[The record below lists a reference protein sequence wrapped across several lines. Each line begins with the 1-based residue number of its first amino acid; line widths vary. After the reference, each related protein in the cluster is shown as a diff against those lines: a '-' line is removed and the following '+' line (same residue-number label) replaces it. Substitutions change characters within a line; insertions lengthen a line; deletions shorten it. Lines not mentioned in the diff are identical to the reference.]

1 MAEGD
6 WSCINKSPTSTAAHS
21 MEEAEALCDRLGIF
35 VNGELQCIG
44 NAKELTARYGGLY
57 VLTITTAVE
66 EEFAVMQLAKSLT
79 PNARKTYGLSGTQKF
94 ELPKSEVSVTTV
106 FTAVEQAKKR
116 LHIKAWGLSD
126 TTLEDVFIKVA
137 RGVDGGVT
145 LH

>member
-1 MAEGD
+1 LV
-6 WSCINKSPTSTAAHS
+6 AAHS

-57 VLTITTAVE
+57 VLTITSPPE
-66 EEFAVMQLAKSLT
+66 EE
-79 PNARKTYGLSGTQKF
+79 
-94 ELPKSEVSVTTV
+94 

-116 LHIKAWGLSD
+116 LHIQAWGISD

-137 RGVDGGVT
+137 RGVNGGVA